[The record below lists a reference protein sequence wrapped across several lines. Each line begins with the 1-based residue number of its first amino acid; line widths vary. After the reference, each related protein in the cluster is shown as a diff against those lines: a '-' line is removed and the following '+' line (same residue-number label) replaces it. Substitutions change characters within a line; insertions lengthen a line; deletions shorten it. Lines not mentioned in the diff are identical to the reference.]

1 MSAVGRTLRHA
12 GRLVSFAVSY
22 AGRFLLANFEVAREI
37 VTPGIGV
44 TPAVIRLEL
53 GGRTDLEVASFIAL
67 IGLTPGTMVIA
78 SHDRRAEGGTVD
90 VAAHVMHVSDVA
102 ETRDE
107 LYRLE
112 DRMLAAWRRSGEPS
126 GRSTGRAAGKPA
138 APEREEG

>member
-12 GRLVSFAVSY
+12 GRLVSFTVSY
-22 AGRFLLANFEVAREI
+22 AGRFLRANVDVAREI
-37 VTPGIGV
+37 VTPGTGV

-67 IGLTPGTMVIA
+67 LGLTPR
-78 SHDRRAEGGTVD
+78 HDGDRLARPAGRRRRVD
-90 VAAHVMHVSDVA
+90 VGVHVMHVGDVE

-126 GRSTGRAAGKPA
+126 GRSAGQAAGSPA
-138 APEREEG
+138 APEREES